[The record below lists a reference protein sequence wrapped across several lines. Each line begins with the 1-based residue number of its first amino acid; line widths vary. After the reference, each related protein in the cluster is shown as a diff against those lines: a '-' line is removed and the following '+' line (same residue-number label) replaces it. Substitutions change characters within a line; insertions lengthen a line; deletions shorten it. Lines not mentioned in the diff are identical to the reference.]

1 MLAISGWLKNT
12 SQEGGILA
20 AANRPR
26 LLFSAGAVQ
35 LPSMESTMYKVL
47 LSVALMAMIS
57 SANAQ
62 PRKPPQEAFDACK
75 AMSKGDACKV
85 ETPHGSLEGTCRM
98 PPREEQL
105 VCVPTKMEGRR
116 PGKDRKENNE

>member
-1 MLAISGWLKNT
+1 
-12 SQEGGILA
+12 
-20 AANRPR
+20 
-26 LLFSAGAVQ
+26 
-35 LPSMESTMYKVL
+35 MYKVL

-75 AMSKGDACKV
+75 V
-85 ETPHGSLEGTCRM
+85 ETPHGTLEGTCRM

-105 VCVPTKMEGRR
+105 VCVPTKMEGHR